1 MRRVRLHIFGI
12 IVSIAIAPVTP
23 VLASNINI
31 DVFASSAPNVFGS
44 PSWSAYA
51 ANALH
56 SLENG
61 LGSTGNRNLSPTAY
75 EVLVDYFDP
84 GDVMVTSFNSWRG
97 VANPVVP
104 FNNEYGNRIHFG
116 LHAFGDGGPSSI
128 RFRLSDL
135 SYYINSSD
143 GLLNFAGDFVGLDF
157 NGTTR
162 YGIDWGTDRVK
173 GGGDDTIIT
182 GVGSGSTL
190 IDELVYVGVG
200 NAYWP
205 ANIAQM
211 VDTSAYIY
219 EQELTITGGYVLTDG
234 DTFGATD
241 NTTIMVRSAPPPP
254 SNDVPEPVSLTLLGA
269 GLLTLRRIRRSKMS
283 AA

>member
-1 MRRVRLHIFGI
+1 MRKDPLYI
-12 IVSIAIAPVTP
+12 IGVVASMAITTP
-23 VLASNINI
+23 VFASNITM

-61 LGSTGNRNLSPTAY
+61 LGTTSDRSLSPTAY
-75 EVLVDYFDP
+75 EILVDYFDP

-116 LHAFGDGGPSSI
+116 LHAFGDGGALST

-157 NGTTR
+157 NTTTR

-182 GVGSGSTL
+182 GAGSGSTL

-205 ANIAQM
+205 ADIAQM

-219 EQELTITGGYVLTDG
+219 DEELTITGGYVLTDG
-234 DTFGATD
+234 LTFGSSE

-254 SNDVPEPVSLTLLGA
+254 SDVPEPASLTLLGA
-269 GLLTLRRIRRSKMS
+269 GLLALRRIRRSNSKMCTT
-283 AA
+283 